1 MLWSVGTGCTPKV
14 TVLYCTV
21 RLYAML
27 APSGFRCGRSARH
40 IGTARLT
47 RGVMSGAQRLA
58 AEIEVLRA
66 ALAESEATIAMLLEL
81 QAETL
86 SENEDDFPVTQGM
99 PAAMPRPL
107 TPPAADDDEPEMTQ
121 GEPSA
126 PRRVLACSPR
136 TRLPSVMR
144 IAFVGIRDGPEL
156 QRLKAMVTQLG
167 GLLEPPN
174 TLSAAVTH
182 VVCVPS
188 VGARRSAM
196 SIFAA
201 LSKKI
206 LVTPR
211 WIEASAQGGA
221 FVPLA
226 AAAPGLESPAR
237 CGGNSCDAEI
247 TNGKRRDADEGTE
260 RYWQNQARDQP
271 KASSASAHGCSF
283 SEGESSGGG
292 SYIRR
297 GDNSDSITAKNLRDG
312 DNDGALHAVAGIA
325 NPLDA
330 QKVHL
335 TEAFRRVHS
344 GHKLVGPLLL
354 AEGGMLLKRA
364 AVVPVSRMASVIF
377 VAHEDE
383 LDSREVS
390 MGALVLTFEG
400 FLERL
405 VPGHNAGRLLQP
417 TTGGSSGLRKRTREC
432 ATGMAP

>member
-1 MLWSVGTGCTPKV
+1 MVLSTSPRSGHHNRRRGSVSRRLPTAPQGHPLQLSFCPCRLGRTWQLRLLRWRCRPLGASRGIEERRANQACQSDGGEEQHATVDDNDRSSMVRARRDKKVGSAKLPDAVVGRHWLHPKV

-27 APSGFRCGRSARH
+27 APSGFLVWSECATHRHSQTDARCD
-40 IGTARLT
+40 
-47 RGVMSGAQRLA
+47 VGAQRLA

-86 SENEDDFPVTQGM
+86 SENEDDPVTQGM

-144 IAFVGIRDGPEL
+144 IAFVGIRDAQNCTAQGNGHSAWRPSGAADTSQ
-156 QRLKAMVTQLG
+156 QR
-167 GLLEPPN
+167 
-174 TLSAAVTH
+174 SR

-221 FVPLA
+221 FVLSLLPLRACRRRA
-226 AAAPGLESPAR
+226 AAGTLR
-237 CGGNSCDAEI
+237 RRDC
-247 TNGKRRDADEGTE
+247 NGKRRDADEGTE
-260 RYWQNQARDQP
+260 RYWQNQ
-271 KASSASAHGCSF
+271 
-283 SEGESSGGG
+283 
-292 SYIRR
+292 R
-297 GDNSDSITAKNLRDG
+297 GINQ
-312 DNDGALHAVAGIA
+312 GI
-325 NPLDA
+325 
-330 QKVHL
+330 
-335 TEAFRRVHS
+335 
-344 GHKLVGPLLL
+344 VGLCPW
-354 AEGGMLLKRA
+354 
-364 AVVPVSRMASVIF
+364 
-377 VAHEDE
+377 
-383 LDSREVS
+383 
-390 MGALVLTFEG
+390 
-400 FLERL
+400 
-405 VPGHNAGRLLQP
+405 LQFQR
-417 TTGGSSGLRKRTREC
+417 G
-432 ATGMAP
+432 